1 MYQQSE
7 GEGEEA
13 KAGEEAEIGEVEEIK
28 EPPETPVKKKLVILT
43 VCIIHFG
50 P

>member
-13 KAGEEAEIGEVEEIK
+13 EVGEEAEIGEVEEIK
-28 EPPETPVKKKLVILT
+28 EPPETPVKKK
-43 VCIIHFG
+43 
-50 P
+50 